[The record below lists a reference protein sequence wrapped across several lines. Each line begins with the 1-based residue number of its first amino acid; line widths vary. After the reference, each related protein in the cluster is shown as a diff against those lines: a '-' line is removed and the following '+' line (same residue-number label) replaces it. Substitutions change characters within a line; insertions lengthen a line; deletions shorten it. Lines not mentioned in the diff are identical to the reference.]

1 MPRKVMYGPIQ
12 FSAVAFDDYE
22 VIGDLIDELY
32 LVREVG
38 IIRLI
43 DFMFVAK
50 DEDGDLVAL
59 EVTDLTDEE
68 RIKMGAVIGGLIGY
82 GAAGEEG
89 MEAGAEIGAMAA
101 AENDFGLLDDDIME
115 VLEDLPRGKSA
126 MLVLFEHAWAKRL
139 KQAMVNHG
147 GVLLAQGFIHPLAF
161 VALGVE
167 MAEAVREEEQ
177 WEYEQMMAEK
187 AESKK
192 KGTSTKELEKKDTKK
207 KTTKKKK
214 KGVTKTK
221 KVTKSKK

>member
-12 FSAVAFDDYE
+12 FSAIAFDDIE

-50 DEDGDLVAL
+50 DKDGDLVAL

-82 GAAGEEG
+82 GAAGDEG
-89 MEAGAEIGAMAA
+89 VELGAEIGAMSAA
-101 AENDFGLLDDDIME
+101 VNDFGLLDDDIME
-115 VLEDLPRGKSA
+115 VLEDLPKGKSA
-126 MLVLFEHAWAKRL
+126 CLVLFEHAWAKNL

-147 GVLLAQGFIHPLAF
+147 GDLLAQGFIHPTTLIE
-161 VALGVE
+161 LGAE
-167 MAEAVREEEQ
+167 MAQAIREEEE
-177 WEYEQMMAEK
+177 WEYEQLMAEK

-207 KTTKKKK
+207 TTKKKK
-214 KGVTKTK
+214 GITKTK
-221 KVTKSKK
+221 KVSAKSKK